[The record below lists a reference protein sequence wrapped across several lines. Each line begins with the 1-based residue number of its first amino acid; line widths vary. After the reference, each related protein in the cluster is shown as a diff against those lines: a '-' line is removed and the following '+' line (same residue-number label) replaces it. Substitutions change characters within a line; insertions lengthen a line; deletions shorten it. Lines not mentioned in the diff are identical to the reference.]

1 MRRTKSVANQQHV
14 VLDNG
19 ASPPPHTHITQPR
32 HPHGDSHDSN
42 VQRYIQG
49 GI

>member
-14 VLDNG
+14 LLDNG
-19 ASPPPHTHITQPR
+19 ASPPPQHITQPC
-32 HPHGDSHDSN
+32 HPHRDAHDSN

-49 GI
+49 DP